1 MADIRNVDA
10 ETFEAEVLQ
19 SDVPVLVDFWAPW
32 CAPCQMVA
40 PIVEKVAEGFAGR
53 ARVVKVNVDDAPE
66 LANQYG
72 IRGIPSLLVFKDG
85 DVVSRMVGVQP
96 ESAIASALE
105 AAL

>member
-1 MADIRNVDA
+1 MADVKNVDA
-10 ETFEAEVLQ
+10 TTFEAEVLQ
-19 SDVPVLVDFWAPW
+19 SDIPVLVDFWAPW

-53 ARVVKVNVDDAPE
+53 AKVVKVNVDEAPE

-72 IRGIPSLLVFKDG
+72 IRGIPSLLVFKGG
-85 DVVSRMVGVQP
+85 DVVSRLVGVQP
-96 ESAIASALE
+96 EPVLRSALE

>member
-1 MADIRNVDA
+1 MAEIKNVDA
-10 ETFEAEVLQ
+10 ESFEAEVFQ
-19 SDVPVLVDFWAPW
+19 SEIPVLVDFWAPW

-40 PIVEKVAEGFAGR
+40 PILEKVAEDFAGR
-53 ARVVKVNVDDAPE
+53 VKVIKVNVDEAPE

-72 IRGIPSLLVFKDG
+72 IRGIPSLLVIKHG

-96 ESAIASALE
+96 ESVIASALE